1 MLGFL
6 ALLKL
11 GSIWTRIGGAVSG
24 ACNAFAVWVVRNPIP
39 ALIGALVLAIG
50 VLGWLVHHERAQ
62 VAVAK
67 AAGAQDLKVLR
78 VEQTSNGVLNNAID
92 QQNAAVRSLGTDS
105 ARAVAQGKAAL
116 NAALARS
123 ATRAAASAQIA
134 VPAAAPL
141 QADCRTPDSV
151 MAVKGKL

>member
-1 MLGFL
+1 MFGLLSL
-6 ALLKL
+6 AGLFGRL
-11 GSIWTRIGGAVSG
+11 GSVLSA
-24 ACNAFAVWVVRNPIP
+24 ACTTLAGWVTRNPVA
-39 ALIGALVLAIG
+39 ALIGALVLSIG
-50 VLGWLVHHERAQ
+50 VLGYLVHHERAQ

-67 AAGAQDLKVLR
+67 AAGAQDLQALR